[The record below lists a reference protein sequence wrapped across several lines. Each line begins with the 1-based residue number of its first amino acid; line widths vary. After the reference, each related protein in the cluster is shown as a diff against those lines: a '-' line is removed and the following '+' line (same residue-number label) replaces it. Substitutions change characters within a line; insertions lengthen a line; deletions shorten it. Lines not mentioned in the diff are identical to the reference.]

1 MIVADTDVLID
12 FLAGKDPGS
21 TAVAR
26 ELESGSLVTTAINRF
41 ELLAGAKT
49 PKQRQAVGALL
60 GALPTLGVNEASA
73 DAAAALH
80 RQLGARGEAI
90 GMADCLIAGV
100 VLRHGAAL
108 LTRNTRHFERVDGL
122 RLVDLSQP

>member
-1 MIVADTDVLID
+1 MIVADSDVLID

-41 ELLAGAKT
+41 ELLAGANT

-80 RQLGARGEAI
+80 RRLAGRGEAI

-100 VLRHGAAL
+100 VLRQGAAL
-108 LTRNTRHFERVDGL
+108 LTRNTRHFERVEGL
-122 RLVDLSQP
+122 RLVDLSQS

>member
-26 ELESGSLVTTAINRF
+26 ELESGSLATTAINRF
-41 ELLAGAKT
+41 ELLAGGKT
-49 PKQRQAVGALL
+49 PRQRHAIGALL
-60 GALPTLGVNEASA
+60 GALPTLAVTEASA

-80 RQLGARGEAI
+80 RDLGARGEAI
-90 GMADCLIAGV
+90 GLADCLIAGV
-100 VLRHGAAL
+100 VLRQDAAL
-108 LTRNTRHFERVDGL
+108 LTRNTRHFERVEGL
-122 RLVDLSQP
+122 RLVDLSRS